1 MDCPDRECGFRKRTT
16 QVTNAR
22 CPNCHKKLELWGEGE
37 KQTFACAC
45 GYREKLS
52 DFEKRREDKGA
63 GKRDVQKFMASQDRS
78 GGNTALAEAL
88 KKWQENA
95 D

>member
-1 MDCPDRECGFRKRTT
+1 MFVC
-16 QVTNAR
+16 V
-22 CPNCHKKLELWGEGE
+22 
-37 KQTFACAC
+37 C